1 MENFDRTLDILVNGR
16 LVRNYARARL
26 FGKERLGL
34 YPSLFMLSL
43 WNIPEDEY
51 LLLSRA
57 HEITIK
63 HGEVILASGA
73 VADVFRYSERKG
85 TEVQVAFSPGL
96 MLWGSSV
103 SLDVAAGTRVSEIVS
118 QLLDRSGAGVELLS
132 FPGEDPIVTRG
143 QAFFGRAS
151 ECIEEI
157 LSKAEARCCLVPSGL
172 CVIPKKGLPVSMVL
186 TEEDLTEPPFFTCG
200 PELVLRTGPAGW
212 TLGKHIEYRY
222 GWAKGRGLI
231 EERMLNLDT
240 DDSTWMVELLV
251 TNYES

>member
-1 MENFDRTLDILVNGR
+1 MDNFDRTLDILVNGIP
-16 LVRNYARARL
+16 VKNYARARL

-34 YPSLFMLSL
+34 YPSLFMLTL

-63 HGEVILASGA
+63 HGDIILASGA
-73 VADVFRYSERKG
+73 VADVFRYSEIKG

-103 SLDVAAGTRVSEIVS
+103 SLDVEAGTSISEIVRRM
-118 QLLDRSGAGVELLS
+118 LDRSEAEVELLS
-132 FPGEDPIVTRG
+132 FPGRDPVVTRG
-143 QAFFGRAS
+143 QAFFGRVS

-172 CVIPKKGLPVSMVL
+172 CVIPKKGLPVSMIL
-186 TEEDLTEPPFFTCG
+186 TQEDLKEPPFFTCG
-200 PELVLRTGPAGW
+200 PEVVLRTGLAGW
-212 TLGKHIEYRY
+212 TLGKHIEYHY
-222 GWAKGRGLI
+222 GWVKGRGLI

-240 DDSTWMVELLV
+240 EDGNWTVELLV
-251 TNYES
+251 TEYDS

>member
-103 SLDVAAGTRVSEIVS
+103 SLDVEAGTRVSEIVS
-118 QLLDRSGAGVELLS
+118 QLLDRSEAGVELLS

-172 CVIPKKGLPVSMVL
+172 CVIPKNGLPVSMVL

-200 PELVLRTGPAGW
+200 PELLYLRTGTCPEDRPGRLDAGE
-212 TLGKHIEYRY
+212 TY
-222 GWAKGRGLI
+222 
-231 EERMLNLDT
+231 
-240 DDSTWMVELLV
+240 
-251 TNYES
+251 

>member
-34 YPSLFMLSL
+34 YASLFMLSL

-103 SLDVAAGTRVSEIVS
+103 SLDVEAGTRVSEIVS

-151 ECIEEI
+151 ECVMPW
-157 LSKAEARCCLVPSGL
+157 SKAVRQIFSILEYAAVSPKLCHKPSDTPGSRSPL
-172 CVIPKKGLPVSMVL
+172 LPGAFRPVRDSEEWITGFHGPDRRGSDGTSVL
-186 TEEDLTEPPFFTCG
+186 Y
-200 PELVLRTGPAGW
+200 LRTGTCPEDRPGRLDAGE
-212 TLGKHIEYRY
+212 TY
-222 GWAKGRGLI
+222 
-231 EERMLNLDT
+231 
-240 DDSTWMVELLV
+240 
-251 TNYES
+251 

>member
-103 SLDVAAGTRVSEIVS
+103 SLDVEAGTRVSEIVS

-151 ECIEEI
+151 ECIEEW
-157 LSKAEARCCLVPSGL
+157 S
-172 CVIPKKGLPVSMVL
+172 
-186 TEEDLTEPPFFTCG
+186 
-200 PELVLRTGPAGW
+200 
-212 TLGKHIEYRY
+212 
-222 GWAKGRGLI
+222 
-231 EERMLNLDT
+231 
-240 DDSTWMVELLV
+240 
-251 TNYES
+251 